1 MSVEVAKWAAFYH
14 LEKLSYRAAR
24 LKPGLSDSSWRGV
37 SLPPWDVTVDQ
48 EFAGDALPA

>member
-24 LKPGLSDSSWRGV
+24 LV
-37 SLPPWDVTVDQ
+37 
-48 EFAGDALPA
+48 PAFPEKTIEWVRFQN